1 MTNEKI
7 NACEDKII
15 NVIGVVKVGAS
26 IDLMVKL

>member
-1 MTNEKI
+1 MTDEKI

-15 NVIGVVKVGAS
+15 NVISVIKVGAS